1 MPVTFPA
8 HQAGVL
14 PLKVWKPKWFDGLA
28 LVVGAG
34 SPDLFLTLNHNPRF
48 DAHGVTGVVVAVAFT
63 IVYATLF
70 RRYSA
75 DGLFGSLPD
84 FGPLRCSSYRVLRV
98 GRPRLLV
105 TTFSAFV
112 GVLNHIFIDSFTHAG
127 RLGSRTL
134 GFDHVLVD
142 EPVTITVAKVLQYLG
157 HTVGSLIGILLFVV
171 VVSNRHLG
179 EWYGQDT
186 IERFRNA
193 PTADHAGW
201 ITGAIVLAGV
211 TTGLVWGWPSS
222 PFPIFHM
229 GLGLALSLFIAGA
242 VNGQR
247 TTRSKANGLALRR
260 KSASE
265 QAA

>member
-112 GVLNHIFIDSFTHAG
+112 GVL
-127 RLGSRTL
+127 
-134 GFDHVLVD
+134 
-142 EPVTITVAKVLQYLG
+142 
-157 HTVGSLIGILLFVV
+157 
-171 VVSNRHLG
+171 
-179 EWYGQDT
+179 
-186 IERFRNA
+186 
-193 PTADHAGW
+193 
-201 ITGAIVLAGV
+201 
-211 TTGLVWGWPSS
+211 TGLVWGWPSS